1 MADSASEPRVQD
13 SNKIAVSD
21 FKAPTGGTTCPGGFT
36 VVSALAV
43 VVLRLYIYIYTH
55 SHTQTDIYIYTYTY
69 THGERASSP
78 VPSPGE
84 RKMKQSRKTC
94 KSNLH
99 G

>member
-43 VVLRLYIYIYTH
+43 VVLRLYILYRHTLT
-55 SHTQTDIYIYTYTY
+55 HTQTDIYIYIHVHTRR
-69 THGERASSP
+69 ESQLP
-78 VPSPGE
+78 CP
-84 RKMKQSRKTC
+84 
-94 KSNLH
+94 
-99 G
+99 

>member
-43 VVLRLYIYIYTH
+43 VVLRLYILYIHTLT
-55 SHTQTDIYIYTYTY
+55 HTQTDIYIHTR
-69 THGERASSP
+69 THTEREPAPRSLALAK
-78 VPSPGE
+78 E
-84 RKMKQSRKTC
+84 R
-94 KSNLH
+94 
-99 G
+99 

>member
-43 VVLRLYIYIYTH
+43 VVLRLYILYIHTLTH
-55 SHTQTDIYIYTYTY
+55 TDRYIYIYTYTY
-69 THGERASSP
+69 
-78 VPSPGE
+78 
-84 RKMKQSRKTC
+84 
-94 KSNLH
+94 LL
-99 G
+99 